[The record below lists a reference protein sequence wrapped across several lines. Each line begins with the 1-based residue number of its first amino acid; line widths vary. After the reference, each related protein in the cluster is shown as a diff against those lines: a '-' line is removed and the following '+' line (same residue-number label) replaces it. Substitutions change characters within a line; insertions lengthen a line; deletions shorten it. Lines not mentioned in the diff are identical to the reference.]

1 MDVLIVEDEPLA
13 SDRLTELIAQCDD
26 SIRVKNTF
34 DTVEDCVEFFA
45 KGSSVDL
52 MFLDIQL
59 SDGISF
65 EIFNRIDID
74 IPVVFTTAYDQYA
87 LQAFKVNSIDYL
99 LKPID
104 PAELQDALQRFVRQ
118 QIRPVADYRLLQQM
132 HTRLN
137 PPYQSRF
144 LVKSGN
150 HYHAIVQNEIA
161 YFQADGKIVYLVTQ
175 EGKRFVIDYTMER
188 LEHDLLPPETFF
200 RVNRS
205 FTINV
210 ESIRDIQNYANGR
223 LKLTLQ
229 PSSEQDV
236 VVSREKVAF
245 FKAWLNS

>member
-13 SDRLTELIAQCDD
+13 SERLVELIAQCDN
-26 SIRVKNTF
+26 SIQVRSTL

-45 KGSSVDL
+45 KEDPVDL
-52 MFLDIQL
+52 VFMDIQL

-65 EIFNRIDID
+65 EIFDRIEVES
-74 IPVVFTTAYDQYA
+74 PVIFTTAYDQYA

-104 PAELQDALQRFVRQ
+104 PNELQETLRRFVRQ
-118 QIRPVADYRLLQQM
+118 QLRPATDYRLLQQLNA
-132 HTRLN
+132 HLN

-150 HYHAIVQNEIA
+150 HYHSIPQGDIA

-175 EGKRFVIDYTMER
+175 AGKRYVIDYTMER
-188 LEHDLLPPETFF
+188 LERDLLPPDTFF
-200 RVNRS
+200 RVNRT
-205 FTINV
+205 FMVQIDA
-210 ESIRDIQNYANGR
+210 IRDIQNYANGR
-223 LKLTLQ
+223 LKLSVN
-229 PSSEQDV
+229 PPADYDII
-236 VVSREKVAF
+236 VSRERVSF

>member
-13 SDRLTELIAQCDD
+13 SERLTEMIAQCDD
-26 SIRVKNTF
+26 SIRVCDTL

-45 KGSSVDL
+45 KRNPVDL
-52 MFLDIQL
+52 VFLDIQL

-65 EIFNRIDID
+65 EIFNRIEVDT
-74 IPVVFTTAYDQYA
+74 PVVFTTAYDQYA

-104 PAELQDALQRFVRQ
+104 PGELKAALQRFVRQ
-118 QIRPVADYRLLQQM
+118 QIRPVTDYRLLQQM
-132 HTRLN
+132 HARLN

-150 HYHAIVQNEIA
+150 HYHAIVQNDVA
-161 YFQADGKIVYLVTQ
+161 YFQADGKIVYLVTKAA
-175 EGKRFVIDYTMER
+175 KRYVIDYTMER
-188 LEHDLLPPETFF
+188 LEQDLLPPEIFF

-205 FTINV
+205 FMINV
-210 ESIRDIQNYANGR
+210 DSIQGIQNYANGR

-229 PSSEQDV
+229 PVTEQDV